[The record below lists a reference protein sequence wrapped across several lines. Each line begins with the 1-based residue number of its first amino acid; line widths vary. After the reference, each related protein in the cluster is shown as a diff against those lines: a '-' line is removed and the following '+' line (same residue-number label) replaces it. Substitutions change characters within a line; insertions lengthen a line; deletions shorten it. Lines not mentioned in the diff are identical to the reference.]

1 MNCAANSFYSQGG
14 PTIQYIE
21 AITPQTVASL
31 TAIAGAMKGTPI
43 MEIGRNSPVLKPWLS
58 ALSTVLGHSMYALTG
73 NNYPVSAKD
82 SMLALSTT
90 EMEKFNQKY
99 GSTAITKDCHSNGDK
114 VTKNGI
120 YHYSWIGNQQAT
132 NALDVVES
140 TVVTLV
146 SQPLKAA
153 RFIKLKRFR
162 HKKCA

>member
-1 MNCAANSFYSQGG
+1 M
-14 PTIQYIE
+14 
-21 AITPQTVASL
+21 
-31 TAIAGAMKGTPI
+31 
-43 MEIGRNSPVLKPWLS
+43 LKPWLS
-58 ALSTVLGHSMYALTG
+58 ALSTVLGHSMNALTG
-73 NNYPVSAKD
+73 NDYPVSAED
-82 SMLALSTT
+82 STLALSTT
-90 EMEKFNQKY
+90 EMEKLNQRY
-99 GSTAITKDCHSNGDK
+99 GSTAIAKDCQSNGDK

>member
-1 MNCAANSFYSQGG
+1 
-14 PTIQYIE
+14 
-21 AITPQTVASL
+21 
-31 TAIAGAMKGTPI
+31 

-132 NALDVVES
+132 NALDIVDINSCNTDEP
-140 TVVTLV
+140 TD
-146 SQPLKAA
+146 
-153 RFIKLKRFR
+153 
-162 HKKCA
+162 